1 VAVTSFSERILDA
14 CEIKRGLYVLH
25 PEFQRVNFYS
35 QQLRA
40 LALVEGIYRH
50 RGLPEGA
57 RNVAVIGAGVAGLTA
72 AAALATAGANVA
84 LIEEE
89 ETPLSRYRDAVHR
102 ELHPNII
109 AWPFQRLRAI
119 TDLPFLN
126 WCCGPASRVREQIL
140 QDWNTHFRAKI
151 SFTRRTVTRV
161 DWTDRGI
168 VVRGEG
174 NFEVTKHHVVVTTG
188 FLEEMSGDGVVQNPY
203 WHSSTMPA
211 RSVVTVSGIGDGGL
225 IDVATQFYGHK
236 TVDACRAL
244 AYAIEPLPMKN
255 DIRIAENEATE
266 LASRDQLAEA
276 RERLAAFYPG
286 LALENE
292 TTDALAA
299 FEIDEGRRVNLYYR
313 RGPSPYRP
321 LVAPISKVMF
331 VHCREKF
338 GDRMFCEEGKWTRN
352 GATVA
357 FDPPPP
363 TFDAACVLMR
373 HGAPHGA
380 YAILDADDIRALEA
394 KEGSFADLLNGFAE
408 DEYDQDLFVNA
419 PVRPIA
425 PSSLN
430 DFLAML
436 EVLLQE
442 LLSHCDKGHYVGY
455 KLLRDSNRIPLTAR
469 HGAPIH
475 VTQMFP
481 IAVHAIEIG
490 FGESTDFDYPSVPST
505 ELLQ

>member
-1 VAVTSFSERILDA
+1 VTSFSERILDA
-14 CEIKRGLYVLH
+14 CEIQRGLYVLH

-57 RNVAVIGAGVAGLTA
+57 RNVAVIGAGIAGLTA
-72 AAALATAGANVA
+72 AAALATVGASVA

-89 ETPLSRYRDAVHR
+89 EAPLSRYRDAVHR

-126 WCCGPASRVREQIL
+126 WCCGPAPTVRDQIMR
-140 QDWNTHFRAKI
+140 DWNAYFRKRI
-151 SFTRRTVTRV
+151 PITRRTVTRIQ
-161 DWTDRGI
+161 WTDQGI
-168 VVRGEG
+168 VIRGEG
-174 NFEVTKHHVVVTTG
+174 DFEVTKDHVLVTTG

-211 RSVVTVSGIGDGGL
+211 RSVVTVSGVGDGGL

-255 DIRIAENEATE
+255 DIRIAENKATE
-266 LASRDQLAEA
+266 LATQNQFAAA
-276 RERLAAFYPG
+276 RERLAAFYPR

-292 TTDALAA
+292 TIDGLAA

-321 LVAPISKVMF
+321 FVAPINKVMF
-331 VHCREKF
+331 VHCRAKF
-338 GDRMFCEEGKWTRN
+338 GDRMYCEEGTWGRN
-352 GATVA
+352 GDTVA

-363 TFDAACVLMR
+363 SFDAACVLMR

-380 YAILDADDIRALEA
+380 YAILDAADITTLEA
-394 KEGSFADLLNGFAE
+394 KEAPFADLLNGFAE
-408 DEYDQDLFVNA
+408 DDYAQDVFMMA
-419 PVRPIA
+419 PVRAIA
-425 PSSLN
+425 PSALN
-430 DFLAML
+430 DSLTML
-436 EVLLQE
+436 EALLRE
-442 LLSHCDKGHYVGY
+442 LLSHCDKGHHVGY
-455 KLLRDSNRIPLTAR
+455 KMLRDRNRIPLTAKD
-469 HGAPIH
+469 GAPIH

-481 IAVHAIEIG
+481 ITVHGIEIG
-490 FGESTDFDYPSVPST
+490 FGESNDFDYPSIPST
-505 ELLQ
+505 ELPQ